1 METERTFT
9 ESELRRFDG
18 ESGPMYIACD
28 GIVYDVTDCYR
39 WRTGLHENL
48 HFPGQD
54 LTHELVNAPHN
65 GEVFLHPC
73 VKRIGRLIFTTSRNN
88 G

>member
-9 ESELRRFDG
+9 ISELRRFDG

-39 WRTGLHENL
+39 WRTGLHEML

-54 LTHELVNAPHN
+54 LSHELVNAPHD

-73 VKRIGRLIFTTSRNN
+73 VKVIGRLISPISRNEE
-88 G
+88 